1 MSLNTLVS
9 DNRVVHYRK
18 EVIMFDHDEEGLNF
32 SRRKCLRCEEIVEM
46 ADHWWEFISL
56 SCEPCF
62 KIELREWNQKRKA
75 RNVKPP
81 EGESY

>member
-1 MSLNTLVS
+1 MS

-18 EVIMFDHDEEGLNF
+18 EVIMFDDDEEALKY
-32 SRRKCLRCEEIVEM
+32 SRRKCKRCEEIVEM

-56 SCEPCF
+56 LCDPCTDLEF
-62 KIELREWNQKRKA
+62 AEWQKKA
-75 RNVKPP
+75 EAAYVKPP